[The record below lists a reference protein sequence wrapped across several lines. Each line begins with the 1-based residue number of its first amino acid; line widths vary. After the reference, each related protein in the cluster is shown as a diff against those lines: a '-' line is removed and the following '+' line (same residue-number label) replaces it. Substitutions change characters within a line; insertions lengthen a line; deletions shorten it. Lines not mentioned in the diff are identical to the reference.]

1 MGGWQLFF
9 DETGVGEPQVKKG
22 RLILAS
28 LASVAL
34 LLGTIG
40 CGAPTPG
47 DSNFNLIFKYG
58 VGATNELNT
67 FNGTFTK
74 DMIMEPSIKVK
85 LSLSE
90 EELDSI
96 YQKMVEIDFFN
107 YPDRFSVTVP
117 PGESIIMVT
126 PYESYY
132 FKVRYDSRVKE
143 LWWEDEIKNENI
155 EADRLRELIELIWS
169 IIQSKEEYKKLPP
182 PKGGYL

>member
-1 MGGWQLFF
+1 MRKTWLIA
-9 DETGVGEPQVKKG
+9 V
-22 RLILAS
+22 ILAS
-28 LASVAL
+28 VVAI
-34 LLGTIG
+34 LGTAG
-40 CGAPTPG
+40 CTAPASG
-47 DSNFNLIFKYG
+47 ESSFNLVFQSG
-58 VGATNELNT
+58 VGARNRLDT

-96 YQKMVEIDFFN
+96 YQKMMEIDFFN

-117 PGESIIMVT
+117 PGESTIIVT

-132 FKVRYDSRVKE
+132 FKVRYGSRVKE

-169 IIQSKEEYKKLPP
+169 IVQSKEEYKKLPP